1 MNSPDP
7 KELCLALVKADT
19 QDEVVDLLAAAG
31 YWEMQPYWREFG
43 DKENN
48 YSTIG
53 NQQSKPDAALVEK
66 LVNSVDARLMNECLT
81 RGIDPKGTKAPQDIR
96 DAIAQFFDNTTTAK
110 SAFAGLV
117 KMWSPDR
124 RTKVAEDIVL
134 VTTGKGAKEGNP
146 CFSIID
152 RGEGQTPDTF
162 PSTFMSIGE
171 SNKMRI
177 PFVQGKFNMGG
188 TGVLKFCGKRR
199 LQLIVS
205 RRNPAIVG
213 DKPADPSDLE
223 WGITVVRRVDK
234 GEGRRSSVYEYLAPV
249 GVGKQCLPYQG
260 KVLRFAADTL
270 PLFPDGR
277 EAYTKPTAWGTLVK
291 LYEYDAQ
298 GFRST
303 FWSKGGLLSRMDL
316 LLPDS
321 ALPIRIY
328 ECRKGYKG
336 VAGGSFEVTL
346 SGLGVRLEDDKNKN
360 LEPGFPSSAV
370 VEVAGQKMDAT
381 IYAFKKGKA
390 DTYRNSEGIIF
401 TINGQTH
408 GHLLTGFFRQ
418 KSVGHSYLADS
429 ILVMVDCGRLSILS
443 IEDLFMNSRDR
454 LSGGELRRE
463 LEDELEDVL
472 KHHPGLRDLRARRQ
486 EEDTAEKVQDNK
498 PLEDILRSLIQK
510 SPTLANLFLFGPR
523 ASNPFKPV
531 TVKSEEKPFVGRRHP
546 TLFKLKGKDYGAELT
561 RETAQNQ
568 RSRILFETDASNDY
582 FSRSTEQG
590 ELELFLVTAAGRA
603 QSPAAHT
610 MNLHNG
616 IGTLSVRLPE
626 DSPVGGEFTFVAV
639 VTDPTQVTPF
649 ENTFKI
655 KVKPPAEPSGGSGTR
670 KKPPA
675 KEPGNDRETPS
686 GITLPEIRRVY
697 EPQWND
703 YTPHFD
709 KFTALRIRDTGS
721 DDSPDAKATYV
732 FYVNMDNLY
741 LKTEMK
747 HAGTE
752 SEAIRNR
759 FVNGNVLFGLA
770 LLHQDDLDQ
779 KLKKNLTE
787 REEEEEK
794 DEGEEMNIEDK
805 IEHVTTA
812 LAPVLLPMIESLGGT
827 AIQEL
832 ASFDAS
838 VEAT

>member
-1 MNSPDP
+1 MNDAQA
-7 KELCLALVKADT
+7 KELCLSLMRADT
-19 QDEVVDLLAAAG
+19 QDEVVRLLEAPG
-31 YWEMQPYWREFG
+31 YWEMHPYWREFG
-43 DKENN
+43 DMENN

-66 LVNSVDARLMNECLT
+66 LVNAVDARLMNECLT
-81 RGIDPKGTKAPQDIR
+81 RGIDPKGTKAPHSIR
-96 DAIAQFFDNTTTAK
+96 DAIAEFFDDTTTAK

-117 KMWSPDR
+117 KMWTPDR

-162 PSTFMSIGE
+162 PSTFMSLGE
-171 SNKMRI
+171 SNKLRI

-213 DKPADPSDLE
+213 DKPADSSDAQ
-223 WGITVVRRVDK
+223 WGFTVVRRVDK

-249 GVGKQCLPYQG
+249 GVGKQCLEFQG

-277 EAYTKPTAWGTLVK
+277 EAYMKPTVWGSLVK

-316 LLPDS
+316 LLPDA

-336 VAGGSFEVTL
+336 HSGSFEETL
-346 SGLGVRLEDDKNKN
+346 SGLGVRLEDDKGKN

-390 DTYRNSEGIIF
+390 ETYRNSEGIIF

-429 ILVMVDCGRLSILS
+429 ILVMMDCGRLSNES
-443 IEDLFMNSRDR
+443 REDLFMNSRDR
-454 LSGGELRRE
+454 LSGGELRKE

-472 KHHPGLRDLRARRQ
+472 KHHQGLRDLRARRQ
-486 EEDTAEKVQDNK
+486 EEDTTEKFEDNK
-498 PLEDILRSLIQK
+498 PLEDILKSLIQK

-531 TVKSEEKPFVGRRHP
+531 TVKSEDKPFVGKRHP
-546 TLFKLKGKDYGAELT
+546 TYFKLKGKDYGSELF
-561 RETAQNQ
+561 RETPQNQ
-568 RSRILFETDASNDY
+568 RSRILFETDAANDY

-590 ELELFLVTAAGRA
+590 ELELFLVTTDGRT
-603 QSPAAHT
+603 QTPAAHT

-649 ENTFKI
+649 ENTFRI
-655 KVKPPAEPSGGSGTR
+655 KVKPPAEPNGGSGTR
-670 KKPPA
+670 KKPPG
-675 KEPGNDRETPS
+675 KEPGDDRETPS
-686 GITLPEIRRVY
+686 GIKFDIRLVY
-697 EPQWND
+697 EPQWKD
-703 YTPHFD
+703 DPPHFD

-721 DDSPDAKATYV
+721 DDAPDAKATYV

-752 SEAIRNR
+752 AEAIRNR
-759 FVNGNVLFGLA
+759 FVYGNVLFGLA
-770 LLHQDDLDQ
+770 LLHQDELDQ
-779 KLKKNLTE
+779 KVKKSAADGDD
-787 REEEEEK
+787 EEEK
-794 DEGEEMNIEDK
+794 EDGEKMNIEDK
-805 IEHVTTA
+805 VERVTTA
-812 LAPVLLPMIESLGGT
+812 LAPVLLPMIESLGGA

-832 ASFDAS
+832 DTSA
-838 VEAT
+838 EAT